1 MALPLGPA
9 RPDAGRHWKASVRHG
24 PRLQVSRRSPSM
36 TQKRS
41 PVSLFPMARD
51 VAPSTENAWVDSPAS
66 ANGVVGASAHPNVT
80 GSQELRRHY
89 SSKPDSSKLRL
100 LSRLITSPNSLALG
114 PEHLLAVN
122 LVSAI
127 AFWPSS
133 EISQSINCWPNS
145 FLTCGCLAGFTS
157 MTRRSPD
164 RIHPALRHDVRSDTS
179 RAQSMA
185 HSSAGRRWC
194 RRPDREHYQD
204 KRSRDP
210 IESRSCVHAATSQA
224 ASGECRAFCG
234 PDGTPRNAKGHPAP
248 VLVPPIATAPSVPH
262 PSHSFLESVK
272 L

>member
-1 MALPLGPA
+1 MAHRSRTAEASSRLADRHAPLEKHKRRGVQRA
-9 RPDAGRHWKASVRHG
+9 LRQAQLYGHFSSLSSTTSSAGG
-24 PRLQVSRRSPSM
+24 GG
-36 TQKRS
+36 TC
-41 PVSLFPMARD
+41 
-51 VAPSTENAWVDSPAS
+51 
-66 ANGVVGASAHPNVT
+66 
-80 GSQELRRHY
+80 
-89 SSKPDSSKLRL
+89 KLRL

-210 IESRSCVHAATSQA
+210 IESRSCAHAATSQA

-248 VLVPPIATAPSVPH
+248 VLAPPIATAPSVPH
-262 PSHSFLESVK
+262 PSHSFLESARS
-272 L
+272 

>member
-1 MALPLGPA
+1 MKSSCLRASNSSPKIGRTVLPQGTIIAWPTVPGPPKL
-9 RPDAGRHWKASVRHG
+9 RQGLRTGMPHWKSTNDAECNEHCVKHSSTDTSLRYHRRLAALGAGAPASYDSCHVLSRPRIHSRWGQNTCSPSILYRRLPSG
-24 PRLQVSRRSPSM
+24 PRLKSASR
-36 TQKRS
+36 
-41 PVSLFPMARD
+41 F
-51 VAPSTENAWVDSPAS
+51 
-66 ANGVVGASAHPNVT
+66 
-80 GSQELRRHY
+80 
-89 SSKPDSSKLRL
+89 
-100 LSRLITSPNSLALG
+100 
-114 PEHLLAVN
+114 
-122 LVSAI
+122 
-127 AFWPSS
+127 
-133 EISQSINCWPNS
+133 CWPNS

>member
-1 MALPLGPA
+1 VQRALRQAQLYGHFSSLSSTTSS
-9 RPDAGRHWKASVRHG
+9 AGGRG
-24 PRLQVSRRSPSM
+24 
-36 TQKRS
+36 
-41 PVSLFPMARD
+41 
-51 VAPSTENAWVDSPAS
+51 
-66 ANGVVGASAHPNVT
+66 
-80 GSQELRRHY
+80 
-89 SSKPDSSKLRL
+89 
-100 LSRLITSPNSLALG
+100 SLALG

-133 EISQSINCWPNS
+133 EISQSMNCWPNS

-185 HSSAGRRWC
+185 HSSAGRRWWC

-204 KRSRDP
+204 KRSRDA
-210 IESRSCVHAATSQA
+210 IESRSCAHAATSQA

-262 PSHSFLESVK
+262 PSHFFPGISKVVISSQTSVSPQVK
-272 L
+272 ERVKQRLQMCARQLDAGWCVRRIVSYSSWLSRLRSNLQGTEIFHSTI